1 MKICAGGMI
10 KSLAAI
16 IRPEYV
22 NDVMRGL
29 GCAAMV
35 TAIRSANDTVGT
47 HEAVLHETTAIIIT
61 LLYI

>member
-1 MKICAGGMI
+1 MKIYAGRRI

-16 IRPEYV
+16 IP
-22 NDVMRGL
+22 
-29 GCAAMV
+29 AV

-47 HEAVLHETTAIIIT
+47 SGALLHETTAIIIT